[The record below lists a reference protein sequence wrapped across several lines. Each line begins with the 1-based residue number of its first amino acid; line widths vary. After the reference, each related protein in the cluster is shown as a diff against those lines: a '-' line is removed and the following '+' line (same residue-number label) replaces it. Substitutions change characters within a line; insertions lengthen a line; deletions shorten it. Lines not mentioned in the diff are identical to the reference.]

1 MRNKKNILL
10 VGQTPPPFHGQA
22 VATKLLFDHEWIDQK
37 IYFLRM
43 NFSQSETEVG
53 RFSFR
58 KVFHLFILIIKTVAL
73 LIRRFP
79 CVLYYPP
86 ASPHMVPVLRDIF
99 FLIIVRPFSR
109 GTVFHFHAGG
119 LPEFVNSLNN
129 PIRFFAKRA
138 YLKPDL
144 GIEISNSQVKEVDG
158 FYAKKRIVIPNGL
171 DVPAKKCEDKKAEN
185 EIKRILFVAGLRR
198 TKGVLDLIETAQKLK
213 EMKLDFIMDVVGL
226 WQESETEKLFHA
238 ELSKHNLKDN
248 ILIHGKLIGQ
258 DKWDLYNSATLFFFP
273 SYYESENFPLVLI
286 EAMAFGL
293 PIVSTKWRG
302 ITEMVDQG
310 DSGFLCEV
318 GKCDEFAEAI
328 RSLFVDQD
336 LHDKMSKSARS
347 LYENNY
353 TQNGFI
359 SSMAEAFEDVT
370 SNG

>member
-1 MRNKKNILL
+1 MSNKKNILL
-10 VGQTPPPFHGQA
+10 IGQTPPPFHGQA
-22 VATKLLFDHEWIDQK
+22 VATKLLFDHKWTDQK

-43 NFSQSETEVG
+43 NYSHSETEVG

-58 KVFHLFILIIKTVAL
+58 KVFHLFILIIKTLAL

-86 ASPHMVPVLRDIF
+86 ASPHMVPVIRDIF
-99 FLIIVRPFSR
+99 FLIIVRPFAK

-119 LPEFVNSLNN
+119 LPEFVKSLKN
-129 PIRFFAKRA
+129 PIRFFAKCA

-144 GIEISNSQVKEVDG
+144 GIEISNSQVKEMDE
-158 FYAKKRIVIPNGL
+158 FFAKKRIVIPNGL
-171 DVPAKKCEDKKAEN
+171 DVPSEKYKGKKSERDP
-185 EIKRILFVAGLRR
+185 KRILFVAGLRK
-198 TKGVLDLIETAQKLK
+198 TKGVLDLIETARRLK
-213 EMKLDFIMDVVGL
+213 QMKLNFIMDVVGL

-238 ELSKHNLKDN
+238 ELSKHKLKDN
-248 ILIHGKLIGQ
+248 ILIHGKLTGQ
-258 DKWDLYNSATLFFFP
+258 DKWDLYNSAKVFFFP

-318 GKCDEFAEAI
+318 GQCEEFAEAI
-328 RSLFVDQD
+328 KSLIVDQD
-336 LHDKMSKSARS
+336 LHDNMSKSARS

-353 TQNGFI
+353 TQNVFL

>member
-1 MRNKKNILL
+1 MNKKNILL
-10 VGQTPPPFHGQA
+10 IGQTPPPFHGQA
-22 VATKLLFDHEWIDQK
+22 VATKLLFDHEWNGQK

-43 NFSQSETEVG
+43 NYSHSETEVG
-53 RFSFR
+53 RFSYR
-58 KVFHLFILIIKTVAL
+58 KVFHLFILIIKTLAL

-86 ASPHMVPVLRDIF
+86 ASPNMAPVLRDIF
-99 FLIIVRPFSR
+99 FLIIVRPFAK

-129 PIRFFAKRA
+129 PIRFFAKSA
-138 YLKPDL
+138 YSKPDL
-144 GIEISNSQVKEVDG
+144 GIEISNSQIKEVDA

-171 DVPAKKCEDKKAEN
+171 DVPAKKCKGKKAEN
-185 EIKRILFVAGLRR
+185 ENKRILFVAGLRR

-226 WQESETEKLFHA
+226 WQESDTEKLFHA

-258 DKWDLYNSATLFFFP
+258 DKWDLYNSATVFFFP

-302 ITEMVDQG
+302 ITEMVNQG

-318 GKCDEFAEAI
+318 GQCDKFAEAI
-328 RSLFVDQD
+328 RNLFVDQN
-336 LHDKMSKSARS
+336 LHDNMSKTARS
-347 LYENNY
+347 LYEKNY
-353 TQNGFI
+353 TQNVFI